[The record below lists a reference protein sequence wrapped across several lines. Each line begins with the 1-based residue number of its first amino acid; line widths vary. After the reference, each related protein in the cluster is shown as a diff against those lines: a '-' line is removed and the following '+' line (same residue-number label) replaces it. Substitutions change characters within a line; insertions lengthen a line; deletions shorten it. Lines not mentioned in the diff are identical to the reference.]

1 MKLHWF
7 PISVIALVVA
17 LVIFVLV
24 ADSRDRAAQK
34 QLPAGTLFF
43 KAYMGN
49 QHGSAAITPDGH
61 RWFRADGTYAFQEVK
76 P

>member
-1 MKLHWF
+1 MRPHWF
-7 PISVIALVVA
+7 PILVIAFVVVLVGV
-17 LVIFVLV
+17 VLV

-43 KAYMGN
+43 KASMGN

-61 RWFRADGTYAFQEVK
+61 RWFRAAGTYTFQEVK